1 MEDHDFKIE
10 MFRFVD
16 VLPVLPDADEV
27 ARHIDEYFNRQ
38 DGPAMPGWM
47 RAGARI
53 AGSGCQGIANQIER
67 NVVGMAK
74 QFIAGE
80 TGAEALPR
88 LPKMLELSST
98 VDLLGEDVGY
108 AGKTIRTATS
118 RCSRASLPADS
129 WAEGC

>member
-1 MEDHDFKIE
+1 MQEIGAALLKGMGDNPGGFGGSGFTANLVQSVMEDHDFKIE

-53 AGSGCQGIANQIER
+53 AGSGFAKGIIANQIER

-74 QFIAGE
+74 HPSPVRR
-80 TGAEALPR
+80 ALR
-88 LPKMLELSST
+88 RSQGLENAR
-98 VDLLGEDVGY
+98 G
-108 AGKTIRTATS
+108 
-118 RCSRASLPADS
+118 
-129 WAEGC
+129 